1 MRSTLSPPAG
11 AAETMSQKK
20 IKCVVWD
27 LDHTV
32 WSGILL
38 EGDTLELR
46 PGVRELIEAFDER
59 GILQSVASRNE
70 SAPAREQLK
79 KFGLEQYFL
88 HPQINW
94 DPKSESVKRIAE
106 RLNIGLD
113 TFAFID
119 DQAFERDEVRFSL
132 PTVRT
137 YDAAEVDRLRTDH
150 DFVPRVITED
160 ARRRRE
166 MYQADMVRQEE
177 ETSFKGPNDAFLATL
192 DMTFSFGPAT
202 AADLLRVEELVART
216 NQLNTT
222 GRIYSY
228 EELVDLR
235 ESPDHVLLVADLTDK
250 HGPYG
255 KIGVVLLQRS
265 EGAWTIKL
273 LLMSCRVMS
282 RGVGGALITLLRREA
297 KAVGVRLLADFR
309 ATDRNRMMYITY
321 KFAGFSDLSETDGT
335 SLMEADLNDIPELPS
350 YLVVNSTWQGGSR
363 G

>member
-1 MRSTLSPPAG
+1 
-11 AAETMSQKK
+11 MSRKK

-38 EGDTLELR
+38 EGGELALR
-46 PGVRELIEAFDER
+46 PGVREMIEALDQR

-70 SAPAREQLK
+70 SGPAREQLK
-79 KFGLEQYFL
+79 RFGLEPYFL

-106 RLNIGLD
+106 RLNLGID

-119 DQAFERDEVRFSL
+119 DQIFERDEVRFSM
-132 PTVRT
+132 PEVRT
-137 YDAAEVDRLRTDH
+137 YDAAEIARLRDDP
-150 DFVPRVITED
+150 DFIPGVITED

-166 MYQADMVRQEE
+166 MYQADMVRQDEE
-177 ETSFKGPNDAFLATL
+177 AHFKGPNDAFLATL
-192 DMTFSFGPAT
+192 AMEFSVAPAEP
-202 AADLLRVEELVART
+202 ADLPRVEELVART

-228 EELVDLR
+228 EELAALR
-235 ESPDHVLLVADLTDK
+235 ESPDHELLVAELSDK

-255 KIGVVLLQRS
+255 KIGVVLLHRA
-265 EGAWTIKL
+265 EGRWTIKL

-297 KAVGVRLLADFR
+297 RAAGVRLFADFH

-321 KFAGFSDLSETDGT
+321 KFAGFSDVAEAEGT
-335 SLMEADLNDIPELPS
+335 ALMEADLNEIPDLPG
-350 YLVVNSTWQGGSR
+350 YLSVNSTWRGGVH

>member
-1 MRSTLSPPAG
+1 MPK
-11 AAETMSQKK
+11 KK

-38 EGDTLELR
+38 EGDTLALR
-46 PGVRELIEAFDER
+46 PGVRELIEALDQR

-79 KFGLEQYFL
+79 RFGLEQYFL

-94 DPKSESVKRIAE
+94 DAKSESVKRIAE
-106 RLNIGLD
+106 RLNIGID

-119 DQAFERDEVRFSL
+119 DQPFERDEVKFIV
-132 PTVRT
+132 PDVRT
-137 YDAAEVDRLRTDH
+137 YDAAEIGRLLDDP
-150 DFVPRVITED
+150 DFMPRVITED

-166 MYQADMVRQEE
+166 MYQADLVRQEE

-192 DMTFSFGPAT
+192 DMEFSVAPAE
-202 AADLLRVEELVART
+202 AEDLLRVEELVART

-228 EELVDLR
+228 EELAALR
-235 ESPDHVLLVADLTDK
+235 ESSDHVLLVADLTDK

-255 KIGVVLLQRS
+255 KIGVVLLHRA
-265 EGAWTIKL
+265 EGTWTIKL

-297 KAVGVRLLADFR
+297 REAGVRLLADFH

-321 KFAGFSDLSETDGT
+321 KFAGFSEVDEKEGT
-335 SLMEADLNDIPELPS
+335 ALMEADLAAIPELPA
-350 YLVVNSTWQGGSR
+350 YLRINSTWEGGVR

>member
-1 MRSTLSPPAG
+1 MAS
-11 AAETMSQKK
+11 KK

-38 EGDTLELR
+38 EGDKLALR
-46 PGVRELIEAFDER
+46 PGVRELIEAFDQR

-70 SAPAREQLK
+70 GGPAREQLK
-79 KFGLEQYFL
+79 RFGLEQYFL

-94 DPKSESVKRIAE
+94 DAKSESVKRIAE

-119 DQAFERDEVRFSL
+119 DQAFERDEVRFSV
-132 PTVRT
+132 PSVRT
-137 YDAAEVDRLRTDH
+137 YDAAELAALQADP
-150 DFVPRVITED
+150 DFVPRVITDD

-166 MYQADMVRQEE
+166 MYQADLVRQEE

-192 DMTFSFGPAT
+192 GMEFSFGPAT
-202 AADLLRVEELVART
+202 EGDLLRVEELVART

-228 EELVDLR
+228 EELAELR
-235 ESPDHVLLVADLTDK
+235 VSPEHVLLVADLTDK

-255 KIGVVLLQRS
+255 KIGVVLLHR
-265 EGAWTIKL
+265 AADTWTIKL

-282 RGVGGALITLLRREA
+282 RGVGGALITILRQQA
-297 KAVGVRLLADFR
+297 KAAGVRLLADFR

-321 KFAGFSDLSETDGT
+321 KFAGFSDVGDGAEVT
-335 SLMEADLNDIPELPS
+335 LMEADLTDIPPLPT